1 MVNSSYGTHAN
12 RPQEDIMNKPTIT
25 QSLVNSSA
33 TLLSGKSQQK
43 FFASIDV
50 LNRSLEND
58 QWESRGQSKVIA
70 GTNHFIKDS
79 DLPSYGLS
87 LRQHEK
93 NKVEDAMHYV
103 LWVGFNSY
111 IVIDSFIDTLKNNM
125 DEVKIIISK
134 MKTKKGRTE
143 DAIISAIMLMAEINQ
158 AIHYL
163 NSVVVQSK
171 LDISSLSDRQR
182 DTLSSSLVDIDFM
195 SLRLAKI
202 VYPVTIVPVYPQF
215 ASAENKN
222 HRATACYRVYI
233 FAQVPAIE
241 WEQGTVFGATGKQGH
256 QCDACGKNI
265 PSQMFVF
272 LQATC
277 KRTGRTLGLQFGT
290 DCAHRM
296 LNVKSDGVRRGL
308 NGVAET
314 VDGEY
319 YTARP
324 SYDFLYTPSN
334 AKEVKRALETAINTE
349 EGSVWDRVD
358 NVGKT
363 FDCLT
368 TTKYIGSRYR

>member
-12 RPQEDIMNKPTIT
+12 RPKEDIMNKPTIT

-50 LNRSLEND
+50 LNRALDND
-58 QWESRGQSKVIA
+58 QWESRGQSKVEM
-70 GTNHFIKDS
+70 GLRGFIKYS
-79 DLPSYGLS
+79 DFPSYGLS
-87 LRQHEK
+87 GWDHK
-93 NKVEDAMHYV
+93 TNKVESAMESV
-103 LWVGFNSY
+103 LFYGFG
-111 IVIDSFIDTLKNNM
+111 VFDKDEELDRMKNNM
-125 DEVKIIISK
+125 DEVKSIIAK
-134 MKTKKGRTE
+134 LKTKKGRTE
-143 DAIISAIMLMAEINQ
+143 DAIISAINMMIEVKRAFD
-158 AIHYL
+158 YL

-222 HRATACYRVYI
+222 HRATACYSVNV

-241 WEQGTVFGATGKQGH
+241 WEQGTIFGATGKQGH

-324 SYDFLYTPSN
+324 SYDFLFTPSN